1 MQLIL
6 TNKTGMN
13 MKRNYAGYVIAVA
26 ASVAA
31 FAAQAHPELASSV
44 PADKTQV
51 AAPSK
56 VELHFTENLV
66 TKFSGARLV
75 MTDMPGM
82 SSHAP
87 MAVAAKVAA
96 GGDPKTM
103 VITPAKPLVPGTYKV
118 EWRAVSSDTHP
129 RTGNVSFSVK

>member
-1 MQLIL
+1 
-6 TNKTGMN
+6 MN

-31 FAAQAHPELASSV
+31 FGAQAHPELASSV
-44 PADKTQV
+44 PADKAQV

-75 MTDMPGM
+75 MTAMPGM

>member
-1 MQLIL
+1 
-6 TNKTGMN
+6 
-13 MKRNYAGYVIAVA
+13 MKRTYAGYFIAVIASA
-26 ASVAA
+26 AA
-31 FAAQAHPELASSV
+31 FGAQAHPELASSV
-44 PADKTQV
+44 PADKAQV
-51 AAPSK
+51 AAPDK

-75 MTDMPGM
+75 MTAMPGM

-87 MAVAAKVAA
+87 MPVATKISA
-96 GGDPKTM
+96 GSDPKTM
-103 VITPAKPLVPGTYKV
+103 IITPTKPLPAGAYKV

>member
-1 MQLIL
+1 
-6 TNKTGMN
+6 
-13 MKRNYAGYVIAVA
+13 MKHNYAGYVIAVA

-31 FAAQAHPELASSV
+31 FAAFAAQAHPELASSS
-44 PADKTQV
+44 PADKAQV
-51 AAPSK
+51 TAPSK

-75 MTDMPGM
+75 MTAMPGM

-87 MAVAAKVAA
+87 MPVAAKVAA